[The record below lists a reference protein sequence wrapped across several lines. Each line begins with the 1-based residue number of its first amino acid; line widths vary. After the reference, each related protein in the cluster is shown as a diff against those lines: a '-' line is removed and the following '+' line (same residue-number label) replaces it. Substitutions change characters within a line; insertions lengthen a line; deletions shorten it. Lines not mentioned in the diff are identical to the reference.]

1 MEALKR
7 KSQSSKTD
15 EPAMNGDARYEK
27 QQPYKPVNMTAS
39 RSSNAMDLS
48 NCVVQPELNHAV
60 ATTEENQIDDN
71 ENEDQ
76 KKQNLIARY
85 LELQ

>member
-1 MEALKR
+1 
-7 KSQSSKTD
+7 
-15 EPAMNGDARYEK
+15 
-27 QQPYKPVNMTAS
+27 
-39 RSSNAMDLS
+39 MDLS
-48 NCVVQPELNHAV
+48 NCVVQPELSHAV

-85 LELQ
+85 LEL